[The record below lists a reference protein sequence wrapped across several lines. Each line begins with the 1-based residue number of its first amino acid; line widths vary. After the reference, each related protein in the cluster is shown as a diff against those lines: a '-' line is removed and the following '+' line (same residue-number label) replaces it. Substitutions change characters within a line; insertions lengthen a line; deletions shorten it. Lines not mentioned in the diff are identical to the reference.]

1 MPTPLC
7 QRHNG
12 PSANGQRPCFNS
24 TLTINSSKLKLLCYH
39 SRFSSILA
47 KKTNFR
53 TGCELPHMKLNVQTI
68 GLKPHPTLTTVGIFK
83 TENYFSSC
91 RQPEKAKAQGHLL
104 SERSLQ
110 WVKVR
115 LQRLSLY
122 WGHRPTKVWLP
133 HRYTIFLYSL
143 DVGNQEQSW
152 QAVSSSL
159 AHSCTSYST

>member
-1 MPTPLC
+1 MRRCNQVFMDKQCPLINFGLILGMSTLLNSPNQGGHC
-7 QRHNG
+7 EMGKVMNPSRKYCKRHNG
-12 PSANGQRPCFNS
+12 PYHCIECFNS
-24 TLTINSSKLKLLCYH
+24 TLTINNSKLKLLCYH

-91 RQPEKAKAQGHLL
+91 LQPEKAKAQGHLL

-115 LQRLSLY
+115 LL
-122 WGHRPTKVWLP
+122 G
-133 HRYTIFLYSL
+133 
-143 DVGNQEQSW
+143 
-152 QAVSSSL
+152 
-159 AHSCTSYST
+159 